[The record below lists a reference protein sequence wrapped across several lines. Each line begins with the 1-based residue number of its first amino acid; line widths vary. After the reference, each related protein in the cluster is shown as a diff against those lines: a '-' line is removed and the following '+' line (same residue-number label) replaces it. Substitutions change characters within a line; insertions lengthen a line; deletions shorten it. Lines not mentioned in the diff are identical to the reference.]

1 MRKQEITMK
10 KLEDKIINRIYK
22 IETRKTIEKI
32 ISEASLIILI
42 VLSSLFIFS
51 VIVEI
56 LNEQSSF
63 DLFDFLRD
71 DFETIRSFFVN
82 NLLLFVQELP
92 LPLIYVFFGLLLI
105 LIWLVYISF
114 KNYNIVKNKLVSLY
128 KFWVKKLW

>member
-1 MRKQEITMK
+1 MK

>member
-32 ISEASLIILI
+32 ISGGSLIILI
-42 VLSSLFIFS
+42 VLSSIFIFS

-71 DFETIRSFFVN
+71 DFEIIKEYFVN
-82 NLLLFVQELP
+82 NSLLFIQELP
-92 LPLIYVFFGLLLI
+92 LPLTYILIGLLLL
-105 LIWLVYISF
+105 LIWLSYILTRNF
-114 KNYNIVKNKLVSLY
+114 NKIKNKLVAIY
-128 KFWVKKLW
+128 KFWFK

>member
-1 MRKQEITMK
+1 MK
-10 KLEDKIINRIYK
+10 KLE
-22 IETRKTIEKI
+22 EKI
-32 ISEASLIILI
+32 IKKIYRIETKKTVGQIINEAVLIIIMTLA
-42 VLSSLFIFS
+42 SMFMFS

-56 LNEQSSF
+56 LNEQTSF

-71 DFETIRSFFVN
+71 DFETIRSYFVN

-92 LPLIYVFFGLLLI
+92 LPLIYIFFGLLLI